1 MYGSLPK
8 TYMAI
13 AKKTVSATKN
23 PSTNSPRVRIDLSSW
38 RKSLARSYNKKPGV
52 YKGGFAIIVIVIVV
66 GVLAWYNKG
75 IFVAGTINGNV
86 VTTPSFYNRLVKA
99 NGSQVFDQLVQ
110 ETLIKQE
117 ASKKKLTASKAE
129 IDKKVADIEKNLG
142 GKENLDVA
150 LTQNNTTMAQLRSQ
164 LEIQVLVEKILSDQ
178 IKVTDAEITKYIDDN
193 KAATP
198 NLTRDQASQQVKNQ
212 KLNDKFTTWYAD
224 LKNKAKINKFF

>member
-1 MYGSLPK
+1 
-8 TYMAI
+8 MAT
-13 AKKTVSATKN
+13 AKKTVSVTKN
-23 PSTNSPRVRIDLSSW
+23 PPTNSPSVRLNLSSW
-38 RKSLARSYNKKPGV
+38 RKSVAKSYNKNPGV

-75 IFVAGTINGNV
+75 LFVAGTINGNV

-99 NGSQVFDQLVQ
+99 DGSQVFDSLVQ
-110 ETLIKQE
+110 ETLVKQE
-117 ASKKKLTASKAE
+117 ASKKKITASKAE
-129 IDKKVADIEKNLG
+129 IDKKVAALEKNLG

-150 LTQNNTTMAQLRSQ
+150 LTQNNTTMDQLRQQ
-164 LEIQVLVEKILSDQ
+164 LEMQILVEKILSDQ

-193 KAATP
+193 KATNP
-198 NLTRDQASQQVKNQ
+198 NLTHDQASQQVKNQ